1 VQVDVLTCL
10 RLMVFNRL
18 CDPGSKRGVLR
29 WLETVALPAD
39 FGLNPEHQH
48 LLRATDVLD
57 EYSKTSRLCFM
68 TSPPSPSQVKPTW
81 TMMCAPTAWPSQ
93 G

>member
-1 VQVDVLTCL
+1 
-10 RLMVFNRL
+10 MVFNRL

-57 EYSKTSRLCFM
+57 EYSEKLSTRLAMLMRPLIYQDLSVVFYDLTTVGSCQSSCRIFI
-68 TSPPSPSQVKPTW
+68 
-81 TMMCAPTAWPSQ
+81 